1 MYTKAKDPKK
11 ILISKMPAIKEHERL
26 VPELKKAGLK
36 KEAKLQA
43 KDLKEIK
50 NK

>member
-1 MYTKAKDPKK
+1 MSNYCMSKKKA
-11 ILISKMPAIKEHERL
+11 LAEHMRL

-36 KEAKLQA
+36 KEVKEQS

-50 NK
+50 KA